1 MLSHFRPTQGY
12 SICCCVRGSDAL
24 RSLNGLR
31 VPWNQMKMMRKMM
44 RGLGLWKGNRGT
56 CWADLGDFRRHIHG
70 LVQYCWQK
78 FGPSMY
84 RSTVKT
90 ETKQRKKNIHEKPT
104 SCKGFFKLRDVL
116 CQLRLATLSLSNLVL
131 RSARVL
137 IWVSV
142 LGQKFKFG
150 SGDPR
155 LHDWPSLP
163 HVRTVDPYFNTQMQ
177 NITVSN

>member
-12 SICCCVRGSDAL
+12 SICCCVRGSYVS

-44 RGLGLWKGNRGT
+44 RGLRLWRGNRGT

-78 FGPSMY
+78 FGPCMY

-90 ETKQRKKNIHEKPT
+90 ETEQRKKKHTWKKPT
-104 SCKGFFKLRDVL
+104 SCRGFFKIRDVL
-116 CQLRLATLSLSNLVL
+116 GQLRLATLSLSNLVL
-131 RSARVL
+131 RSAHVL
-137 IWVSV
+137 IRVSLDLV
-142 LGQKFKFG
+142 IPGC
-150 SGDPR
+150 
-155 LHDWPSLP
+155 
-163 HVRTVDPYFNTQMQ
+163 
-177 NITVSN
+177 ITDHHYHM